1 MYSVGRVNYSTR
13 DSRLTD
19 SIVGLEYDAG
29 CWIGRVVVERLST
42 GRSEATTRLLLQLE
56 LVGLSRLGS
65 NPLKILKDNITGY
78 QLLRRRTARPTRLS
92 PRMNNNV
99 SAWRATLV
107 GLVLGLAALHSGG
120 QTVDYIVA
128 VVNQELVTSSEVQA
142 RIARFREEAARAKQQ
157 LPPPAELRK
166 QAVESLIEERVL
178 VTNARDSNA
187 KVDDSELDRA
197 VNNVAL
203 QNQLTI
209 AQLRDRLRQE
219 GIDYMKFRRQRQ
231 GPAAGRA
238 CSRARGDQLDQ
249 GHRCRDRRDGRSAPG
264 GQRRCL
270 GDGHRPDPRHR
281 PRRRQRCDSRRA
293 APACARRHASRSV
306 AARTSGPFSR
316 EMSEDANH
324 AVRRRHGH
332 AGRRA
337 GCPTCFVAAVRPLK
351 AGEIAPDLVR
361 SGAGFHVLKLV
372 DRKDVGAFTVQQV
385 RAPTHPA
392 AAVGRASRPRRRR
405 AGWRS
410 SRSTSLNGS
419 RTFEQL
425 ARANS
430 EDGSAAQGGDL
441 GWASP
446 GQFVPEFEEAIA
458 ATADQRDI
466 GSGHGRAS
474 ASISSR

>member
-1 MYSVGRVNYSTR
+1 
-13 DSRLTD
+13 
-19 SIVGLEYDAG
+19 
-29 CWIGRVVVERLST
+29 
-42 GRSEATTRLLLQLE
+42 
-56 LVGLSRLGS
+56 
-65 NPLKILKDNITGY
+65 
-78 QLLRRRTARPTRLS
+78 
-92 PRMNNNV
+92 MNNNV
-99 SAWRATLV
+99 SAWRAPLV

-219 GIDYMKFRRQRQ
+219 GIDYMKFRDNVK
-231 GPAAGRA
+231 
-238 CSRARGDQLDQ
+238 DQLLVERVREHEVTNLIKVTDAEIDAMVEARQ
-249 GHRCRDRRDGRSAPG
+249 AVSGAASEMDIAQILVTVPDGASAATVEE
-264 GQRRCL
+264 
-270 GDGHRPDPRHR
+270 
-281 PRRRQRCDSRRA
+281 RRQRALGAMRRVRGGEDFGA
-293 APACARRHASRSV
+293 V
-306 AARTSGPFSR
+306 SR

-324 AVRRRHGH
+324 AVGGDMGMRPASRL
-332 AGRRA
+332 
-337 GCPTCFVAAVRPLK
+337 PDLFVAAVRPLK

-385 RAPTHPA
+385 RARHILLRPSAELSA
-392 AAVGRASRPRRRR
+392 AAATRRL
-405 AGWRS
+405 AQFKVDI
-410 SRSTSLNGS
+410 LNGS

-458 ATADQRDI
+458 PLPINGISDPVTTRFGIHLVQVIDRRTITLDRKQQREQARNILREQKFDEAYAEWVRDL
-466 GSGHGRAS
+466 RAR
-474 ASISSR
+474 AYVELRDPPQ

>member
-1 MYSVGRVNYSTR
+1 
-13 DSRLTD
+13 
-19 SIVGLEYDAG
+19 
-29 CWIGRVVVERLST
+29 
-42 GRSEATTRLLLQLE
+42 
-56 LVGLSRLGS
+56 
-65 NPLKILKDNITGY
+65 
-78 QLLRRRTARPTRLS
+78 
-92 PRMNNNV
+92 MNNNV
-99 SAWRATLV
+99 SAWRAPLV

-128 VVNQELVTSSEVQA
+128 IVNQELVTSSEVQA

-219 GIDYMKFRRQRQ
+219 GIDYMKFRDNVK
-231 GPAAGRA
+231 
-238 CSRARGDQLDQ
+238 DQLLVERVREHEVTNLIKVTDAEIDAMVEARQ
-249 GHRCRDRRDGRSAPG
+249 AVSGAASEMDIAQILVTVPDGASAATVEE
-264 GQRRCL
+264 
-270 GDGHRPDPRHR
+270 
-281 PRRRQRCDSRRA
+281 RRQRALGAMRRVRGGEDFGA
-293 APACARRHASRSV
+293 V
-306 AARTSGPFSR
+306 SR

-324 AVRRRHGH
+324 AVGGDMGMRPASRL
-332 AGRRA
+332 
-337 GCPTCFVAAVRPLK
+337 PDLFVAAVRPLK

-385 RAPTHPA
+385 RARHILLRPSAELSA
-392 AAVGRASRPRRRR
+392 AAATRRL
-405 AGWRS
+405 AQFKIDI
-410 SRSTSLNGS
+410 LNGS

-458 ATADQRDI
+458 PLPINGISDPVTTRFGIHLVQVIDRRTITLDRKQQREQARNILREQKFDEAYAEWVRDL
-466 GSGHGRAS
+466 RAR
-474 ASISSR
+474 AYVELRDPPQ

>member
-1 MYSVGRVNYSTR
+1 
-13 DSRLTD
+13 
-19 SIVGLEYDAG
+19 
-29 CWIGRVVVERLST
+29 
-42 GRSEATTRLLLQLE
+42 
-56 LVGLSRLGS
+56 
-65 NPLKILKDNITGY
+65 
-78 QLLRRRTARPTRLS
+78 
-92 PRMNNNV
+92 MNNNV
-99 SAWRATLV
+99 SAWRAPLV
-107 GLVLGLAALHSGG
+107 VLVLGLAALHSGG

-219 GIDYMKFRRQRQ
+219 GIDYMKFRDNVK
-231 GPAAGRA
+231 
-238 CSRARGDQLDQ
+238 DQLLVERVREHEVTNLIKVTDAEIDAMVEARQ
-249 GHRCRDRRDGRSAPG
+249 AVSGAASEMDIAQILVTVPDGASAATVEE
-264 GQRRCL
+264 
-270 GDGHRPDPRHR
+270 
-281 PRRRQRCDSRRA
+281 RRQRALGAMRRVRGGEDFGA
-293 APACARRHASRSV
+293 V
-306 AARTSGPFSR
+306 SR

-324 AVRRRHGH
+324 AVGGDMGMRPASRL
-332 AGRRA
+332 
-337 GCPTCFVAAVRPLK
+337 PDLFVAAVRPLK

-385 RAPTHPA
+385 RARHILLRPSAELSA
-392 AAVGRASRPRRRR
+392 AAATRRL
-405 AGWRS
+405 AQFKVDI
-410 SRSTSLNGS
+410 LNGS

-458 ATADQRDI
+458 PLPINGISDPVTTRFGIHLVQVIDRRTITLDRKQQREQARNILREQKFDEAYAEWVRDL
-466 GSGHGRAS
+466 RAR
-474 ASISSR
+474 AYVELRDPPQ